1 MFVSLSPYVINSIAL
16 WTKTN
21 EAIIYHPYRGET
33 NHLDSNA
40 AEIIALLSEGK
51 LQINELTD
59 SLYQNKKNTS
69 SLEYTEQLVHSY
81 ISELIECEI
90 VIKC

>member
-1 MFVSLSPYVINSIAL
+1 MWPNEVIV
-16 WTKTN
+16 
-21 EAIIYHPYRGET
+21 YHPYRGET
-33 NHLDSNA
+33 NHLDRDASN
-40 AEIIALLSEGK
+40 IIVLLLDNK
-51 LQINELTD
+51 LHINELTD

-90 VIKC
+90 VIQC